1 MAPGSDAKH
10 LIVGTAGHVYHGKTT
25 LILAMTGIN
34 TDRLKEEQERGL
46 TINLGFASL
55 KLPSGR
61 TVGIVDVPGHERFL
75 KNMLAGASGVDI
87 ALLVVAAD
95 EGVMPQTKEHI
106 DILQLLESKQGV
118 VALTKSDAVEED
130 WLQVVEDYLRDYL
143 ADTFLANAKIVRVSG
158 ITGQGIDELTREID
172 VLAEAAEQ
180 RPIEGPFRLPIDRVF
195 TMTGFGTV
203 VTGTLVS
210 GTLKL
215 GDPVRILPKGIDTRV
230 RGIQVHGKKQEAAQA
245 GSRVAVNL
253 AGVEVAEIERGD
265 VLLPP
270 GYLSAS
276 RVLDVSVRVLEDA
289 TRPLSTRTR
298 IRLHIGTAEVIGRAI
313 VFRDLSAAEIPKHPQ
328 DLSAAEIPKHQREIE
343 PGKSGFV
350 QLRLES
356 PVVAARGDRF
366 VLRFYS
372 PMRVLGGGIVLDP
385 AAARHRASEK
395 NVIERLERKLKG
407 DPVDIVEDTLAIREA
422 GLPAEQIAQ
431 ITALSAG
438 EVSKALEELTRAGRV
453 LQAGSRFLHRGTC
466 ESVTARAK
474 SILGAYFEANP
485 MKSGMPKEEFRRHLG
500 PAMDAKGFQAL
511 LTPMSA
517 AGDVTVSEATV
528 NLPGHVPTL
537 GENEQRLASSI
548 ETAYH
553 EAGANPP
560 LLTELEQRHGAI
572 AKDIAA
578 YLLERGNL
586 VKIEADILFHRE
598 VIESAE
604 NVLRKYLEPG
614 GQMTVAQ
621 FRDLIGSSRKYVVP
635 LLEYFDKKRVTRR
648 VGDMRVLVR

>member
-1 MAPGSDAKH
+1 MAPGSDTKH
-10 LIVGTAGHVYHGKTT
+10 LIVGTAGHVDHGKTT

-46 TINLGFASL
+46 TIDLGFASL

-130 WLQVVEDYLRDYL
+130 WLQVVEDDLRDYL
-143 ADTFLANAKIVRVSG
+143 SDTFLANAKIVRVSG
-158 ITGQGIDELTREID
+158 VTGEGIDELTREID
-172 VLAEAAEQ
+172 VLAETAEQ

-215 GDPVRILPKGIDTRV
+215 GDPVRILPAQIDTRV

-270 GYLSAS
+270 GYLRAS
-276 RVLDVSVRVLEDA
+276 TMLDVSVTVLDDSP
-289 TRPLSTRTR
+289 RPLTTRTR
-298 IRLHIGTAEVIGRAI
+298 IRLHLGTAEVIGRTT
-313 VFRDLSAAEIPKHPQ
+313 VFRDLSAAEIPKHP
-328 DLSAAEIPKHQREIE
+328 RGIE
-343 PGKSGFV
+343 PGERGFV

-356 PVVAARGDRF
+356 PVVAARGDKF

-385 AAARHRASEK
+385 NAARHRASEK

-407 DPVDIVEDTLAIREA
+407 DPVDIVEDTLSIRES
-422 GLPAEQIAQ
+422 GLPADQIAQ

-438 EVSKALEELTRAGRV
+438 EVSKALEELIRAGRV
-453 LQAGSRFLHRGTC
+453 IQAGNRFLHRGAC
-466 ESVTARAK
+466 ESVMARAK
-474 SILGAYFEANP
+474 SIMGGYFEANP

-511 LTPMSA
+511 LTVMSE
-517 AGDVTVSEATV
+517 AGDVAVSEATV

-537 GENEQRLASSI
+537 DDKAQRLVESI
-548 ETAYH
+548 ESAYR

-560 LLTELEQRHGAI
+560 LLTELEQRHGAL
-572 AKDIAA
+572 AKDVAA
-578 YLLERGNL
+578 LLLERGDL
-586 VKIEADILFHRE
+586 VKIEVDLLFHRE
-598 VIESAE
+598 VIEKAE
-604 NVLRKYLEPG
+604 NVLRKYLEQSS
-614 GQMTVAQ
+614 QMTVAE

-635 LLEYFDKKRVTRR
+635 LLEYFDAKRVTRR
-648 VGDMRVLVR
+648 VGDQRVLGR

>member
-10 LIVGTAGHVYHGKTT
+10 LIVGTAGHVDHGKTT
-25 LILAMTGIN
+25 LIQALTGTN

-46 TINLGFASL
+46 TIDLGFASL

-118 VALTKSDAVEED
+118 VALTKSDTVEED
-130 WLQVVEDYLRDYL
+130 WLEVVEEDLREYL
-143 ADTFLANAKIVRVSG
+143 ADTFLSRAKIVRVSG
-158 ITGQGIDELTREID
+158 VTGLGLDELTQEID
-172 VLAEAAEQ
+172 QLAEAAEQ

-215 GDPVRILPKGIDTRV
+215 ADPVRILPKGIETRV
-230 RGIQVHGKKQEAAQA
+230 RGIQVHGKKEEIAQA

-270 GYLSAS
+270 GYLGAS
-276 RVLDVSVRVLEDA
+276 TVLDVSVTVLDDSP
-289 TRPLSTRTR
+289 RPLSTRTR
-298 IRLHIGTAEVIGRAI
+298 VRLHLGTAEVLGRATI
-313 VFRDLSAAEIPKHPQ
+313 LGA
-328 DLSAAEIPKHQREIE
+328 REVP
-343 PGKSGFV
+343 PGKKGFV

-372 PMRVLGGGIVLDP
+372 PMKVLGGGIVLDP
-385 AAARHRASEK
+385 SAARHRTSEK

-407 DPVDIVEDTLAIREA
+407 DPIDIIEDTLAIRET
-422 GLPAEQIAQ
+422 GLPAEE
-431 ITALSAG
+431 ITRITTLPADEVKSALD
-438 EVSKALEELTRAGRV
+438 ELTSARRV
-453 LQAGSRFLHRGTC
+453 LKSGNRFLHRGTC

-485 MKSGMPKEEFRRHLG
+485 MKSGMPKEEFRRNLG
-500 PAMDAKGFQAL
+500 AAMDAKGFQTL
-511 LTPMSA
+511 LAVM
-517 AGDVTVSEATV
+517 SEAGEVEVLEAAV
-528 NLPGHVPTL
+528 NLPGHIPTL
-537 GENEQRLASSI
+537 GEKEQRLADSI
-548 ETAYH
+548 ETAYR

-560 LLTELEQRHGAI
+560 LVSDLERRHGAI
-572 AKDIAA
+572 AKDITA
-578 YLLERGNL
+578 LLLQKGEL
-586 VKIEADILFHRE
+586 VKIEVDLLFHKE
-598 VIESAE
+598 VIGSAE
-604 NVLRKYLEPG
+604 NVLRDYLAKR
-614 GQMTVAQ
+614 GQMTVAE

-648 VGDMRVLVR
+648 VGDVRVLAG

>member
-1 MAPGSDAKH
+1 MVPGSDAKH
-10 LIVGTAGHVYHGKTT
+10 LIVGTAGHVDHGKTT
-25 LILAMTGIN
+25 LIHAMTGIN
-34 TDRLKEEQERGL
+34 TDRLREEQERGM
-46 TINLGFASL
+46 TIDLGFASL

-106 DILQLLESKQGV
+106 DILKLLESKQGV
-118 VALTKSDAVEED
+118 VALTKSDAVEDD
-130 WLQVVEDYLRDYL
+130 WLQVVEDDLRDYL
-143 ADTFLANAKIVRVSG
+143 SDTFLANAKIVRVSG
-158 ITGQGIDELTREID
+158 ITGQGIDELTQEID
-172 VLAEAAEQ
+172 LLAEAAEQ
-180 RPIEGPFRLPIDRVF
+180 RPVEGPFRLPIDRVF

-210 GTLKL
+210 GTLKP
-215 GDPVRILPKGIDTRV
+215 GDPVRILPKDIDTRV

-253 AGVEVAEIERGD
+253 AGVEVSEIERGD

-270 GYLSAS
+270 GYLRTSV
-276 RVLDVSVRVLEDA
+276 VLDASVTVLDDSP
-289 TRPLSTRTR
+289 RPLTTRTR
-298 IRLHIGTAEVIGRAI
+298 IRLHLGTTEVIGRVT
-313 VFRDLSAAEIPKHPQ
+313 VFRDLSTAEIPKHP
-328 DLSAAEIPKHQREIE
+328 REIE
-343 PGKSGFV
+343 PGKRGFA

-372 PMRVLGGGIVLDP
+372 PMKVLGGGIVLDP
-385 AAARHRASEK
+385 NAARHRASEK

-407 DPVDIVEDTLAIREA
+407 DPVDIVEDTLAIRET
-422 GLPAEQIAQ
+422 GLPAEEIVR
-431 ITALSAG
+431 ITALSADD
-438 EVSKALEELTRAGRV
+438 VRKALDELTRAGRI
-453 LQAGSRFLHRGTC
+453 LQSGSRFLHRGAC

-485 MKSGMPKEEFRRHLG
+485 MKSGMPKEELRRQLG
-500 PAMDAKGFQAL
+500 PAMDAKGFQTL
-511 LTPMSA
+511 LAVMSE
-517 AGDVTVSEATV
+517 AGEVEVSEATA
-528 NLPGHVPTL
+528 NLPGHVPIL
-537 GENEQRLASSI
+537 GEKEQRLADSI
-548 ETAYH
+548 ESAYR

-560 LLTELEQRHGAI
+560 LVSDLEQRHGAI
-572 AKDIAA
+572 AKDITA
-578 YLLERGNL
+578 LLVRRGDL
-586 VKIEADILFHRE
+586 VKIEADLLFHKE

-604 NVLRKYLEPG
+604 NVLRKHLGTG
-614 GQMTVAQ
+614 GQMTVAE
-621 FRDLIGSSRKYVVP
+621 FRDLIGSSRKFVVP
-635 LLEYFDKKRVTRR
+635 LLEYFDRKRVTRR